1 MPTVLEMELPL
12 CTRQYKLPQTVS
24 LVSVCLVHL
33 SDENELLHKVIIL
46 ALLFHYRADCSNF
59 TNDTFE
65 EGLADCMTSLLV
77 QIIFCMR
84 YDMSLPD
91 R

>member
-12 CTRQYKLPQTVS
+12 CARKYKWLQTVS
-24 LVSVCLVHL
+24 RVSVRLVHL
-33 SDENELLHKVIIL
+33 SDEKELLHKVIIST
-46 ALLFHYRADCSNF
+46 LLFHYRADCSNF
-59 TNDTFE
+59 TNATFE
-65 EGLADCMTSLLV
+65 EGLADCMTYLLV
-77 QIIFCMR
+77 QIVFYMR